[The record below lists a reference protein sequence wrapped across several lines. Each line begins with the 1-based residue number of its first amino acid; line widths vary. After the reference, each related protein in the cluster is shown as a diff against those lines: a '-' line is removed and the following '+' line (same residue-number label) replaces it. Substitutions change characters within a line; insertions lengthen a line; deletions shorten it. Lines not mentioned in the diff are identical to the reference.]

1 MQDNRT
7 KINEVFQILYKQH
20 LITKSELPFD
30 FQNDETI
37 IELLKRF
44 SPETIA
50 EIIMEEINFE

>member
-20 LITKSELPFD
+20 LITRSELPVD
-30 FQNDETI
+30 LQNNETI

-44 SPETIA
+44 SPEVVA